1 MISTIRPTLLLALL
15 GVLAACGNA
24 VPATQRPPTAA
35 PVVGLPTARAL
46 PTTAPTSPSTA
57 AATTSPATKLP
68 VATAVAPQPT
78 AANAALA
85 EGLTPEGYHFLGR
98 ADAPATLVMYS
109 DFL

>member
-1 MISTIRPTLLLALL
+1 MIRTIRRMLLLALL

-24 VPATQRPPTAA
+24 VPTTQSAATAA
-35 PVVGLPTARAL
+35 PVAGQPAAQSP
-46 PTTAPTSPSTA
+46 PTTAPTSASTA
-57 AATTSPATKLP
+57 ATISPPTKLP

-78 AANAALA
+78 AAGDALA
-85 EGLTPEGYHFLGR
+85 EGLTSEGYHFLGR

>member
-1 MISTIRPTLLLALL
+1 MIPTIRRMFLLALL
-15 GVLAACGNA
+15 AMLAACGNA
-24 VPATQRPPTAA
+24 VPATQGAPTAA
-35 PVVGLPTARAL
+35 PVVRQPTSRSLPTAA
-46 PTTAPTSPSTA
+46 ATSPSTA

-68 VATAVAPQPT
+68 VATAAALQPP
-78 AANAALA
+78 AAGGALA